1 MTAYETLKDKMKVSS
16 YGLYLRELIT
26 KHDLA
31 ENVVFTGGCHGN
43 LQGICSLVKGQKAVD
58 VIAKVKGISC
68 NGKPTSCP
76 DQLACALTQAMQK

>member
-1 MTAYETLKDKMKVSS
+1 MKEIVYPT
-16 YGLYLRELIT
+16 YGTCSKAIRVVLN
-26 KHDLA
+26 D
-31 ENVVFTGGCHGN
+31 ENVIEEVQFAGGCHGN